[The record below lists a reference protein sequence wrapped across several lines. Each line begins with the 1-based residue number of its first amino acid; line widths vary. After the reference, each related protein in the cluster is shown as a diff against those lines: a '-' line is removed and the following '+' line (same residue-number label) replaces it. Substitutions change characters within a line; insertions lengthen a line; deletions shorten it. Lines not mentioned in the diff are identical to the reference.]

1 MKVNANDA
9 YEYYKNA
16 FYEARDAGNHDK
28 MLTAMSEMVRIAKE
42 ECQKSDM
49 NPTMHR
55 YYINETNIV
64 RDIIKSMMQSG
75 GASVGMGE
83 FERKPHRW
91 FRNDV
96 PNHKLKDIKGLQNVV
111 DEFAINV
118 MAPFDEEKKLIY
130 NKYRGDDMSLQLLLY
145 GPPGTGKT
153 FLAKCLAGQLNCH
166 IAVVQ
171 SKDILAGIV
180 SYAEKNIAEVF
191 EQAEEYERCIIFI
204 DEIDALAAS
213 RESDDS
219 KYTKGVLT
227 TMLEAMDGF
236 TKNNDKNKLRIIIAA
251 TNRPWILDSAVRR
264 GGRFETQIYVPPPDK
279 VAIKSFVE
287 MAFGKNTNPTHINI
301 PFANDVTV
309 DWLADQFADYAGA
322 DILAMCKQIINRPLR
337 RELIAH
343 QTKKPVKDPWVTQ
356 ADFAYIK
363 QRYINVITP
372 EMREQ
377 FEKYRNGYQ
386 ITEKPKSGN
395 DIEALLKTLV
405 TVAGARK
412 NE

>member
-1 MKVNANDA
+1 MNANDA